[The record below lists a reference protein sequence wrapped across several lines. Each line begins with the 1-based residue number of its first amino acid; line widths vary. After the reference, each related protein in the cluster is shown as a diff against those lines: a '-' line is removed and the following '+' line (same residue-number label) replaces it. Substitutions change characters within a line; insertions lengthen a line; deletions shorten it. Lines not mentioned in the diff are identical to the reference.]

1 MLVQLAQVL
10 GSVLGLT
17 FEAVS
22 ETWHPWKAWMAEP
35 PLVSTRQTRQS
46 AGLSNALQTVGP
58 SAVAWAFGCSRLN
71 FACLNLNRM

>member
-17 FEAVS
+17 FKAVS

-35 PLVSTRQTRQS
+35 PLETRQS

-58 SAVAWAFGCSRLN
+58 SAVAWAVRCSRLN
-71 FACLNLNRM
+71 LARLNLNRM